1 MTLNDSFCYTC
12 RTNALKKMKIK
23 GEKNMNFCWV
33 TLHVEN
39 FEESLAFYHEVL
51 KLPISSMHSGG
62 GVEMVMLGEE
72 GQPKVELLSSG
83 NGESVQGQSGI
94 SVGIAVD
101 SLEAVMEY
109 LDKLGIPILRGPIS
123 PNPATRF
130 IFINDPDG
138 YEVQLVE
145 MKGTV

>member
-1 MTLNDSFCYTC
+1 
-12 RTNALKKMKIK
+12 
-23 GEKNMNFCWV
+23 MNFCWV

-51 KLPISSMHSGG
+51 NLPISSRHSGG

-72 GQPKVELLSSG
+72 GQPKVELLCNG
-83 NGESVQGQSGI
+83 NGQGVQKQSDI
-94 SVGIAVD
+94 TVGIAVD
-101 SLEAVMEY
+101 SLEEVMEY
-109 LDKLGIPILRGPIS
+109 LDKLGIPVIRGPIS

-145 MKGTV
+145 MKGTVS

>member
-1 MTLNDSFCYTC
+1 
-12 RTNALKKMKIK
+12 
-23 GEKNMNFCWV
+23 MNFCWV

-51 KLPISSMHSGG
+51 KLPISSRHSEG

-72 GQPKVELLSSG
+72 GQPKVELLCSG
-83 NGESVQGQSGI
+83 APQDEQKQSGI
-94 SVGIAVD
+94 TVGIAVD
-101 SLEAVMEY
+101 SLEDTMEY
-109 LDKLGIPILRGPIS
+109 LDKLRIPVLRGPIS
-123 PNPATRF
+123 PNPSTRF

-145 MKGTV
+145 MK